1 MKSVSSSQIP
11 KSFRA
16 YRPKALQWLG
26 RSVLS
31 VLGWKVHGKISDEFN
46 EKKLVVIVA
55 PHTSNWDFFYARLYS
70 YIVKIQPKY
79 LAKKELFVP
88 FISYLIKLNGGI
100 PVDRSKKNKLVDFLS
115 KKIIDSKTIILS
127 LSPEGTRKKVD
138 KWKTGFYYIAQK
150 ANVPIV
156 IVGINYKKKE
166 IGIIDKLFPTN
177 NFENDMKRI
186 QEQLTN
192 ISGKIEKNFN
202 PVIY

>member
-1 MKSVSSSQIP
+1 MYRISKIIF
-11 KSFRA
+11 SF
-16 YRPKALQWLG
+16 
-26 RSVLS
+26 
-31 VLGWKVHGKISDEFN
+31 LGWRIIGDNIFPNKCVLIA
-46 EKKLVVIVA
+46 V
-55 PHTSNWDFFYARLYS
+55 PHTSNWYFFYARLYS
-70 YIVKIQPKY
+70 YIVKIKPKY

-100 PVDRSKKNKLVDFLS
+100 PVDRSKNNKLVDFLS

-150 ANVPIV
+150 SNVPIV

-166 IGIIDKLFPTN
+166 IGIIDKLSPTSN
-177 NFENDMKRI
+177 IKNDMKRI

-192 ISGKIEKNFN
+192 ISGKNEKNFN
-202 PVIY
+202 PIIY

>member
-1 MKSVSSSQIP
+1 M
-11 KSFRA
+11 
-16 YRPKALQWLG
+16 YRISKIIFSL
-26 RSVLS
+26 
-31 VLGWKVHGKISDEFN
+31 LGWRTIGDNDFP
-46 EKKLVVIVA
+46 KKCVLIAV

-100 PVDRSKKNKLVDFLS
+100 PVDRSKKNKLVEFLS
-115 KKIIDSKTIILS
+115 KKIIDNKTIILS

-177 NFENDMKRI
+177 NIENDMKRI

-202 PVIY
+202 PIIY

>member
-1 MKSVSSSQIP
+1 MHRISKIIFS
-11 KSFRA
+11 
-16 YRPKALQWLG
+16 Y
-26 RSVLS
+26 
-31 VLGWKVHGKISDEFN
+31 LGWRTIGDNDFP
-46 EKKLVVIVA
+46 KKCVLIAV

-150 ANVPIV
+150 SNVPIV

-166 IGIIDKLFPTN
+166 IGIIDKLSPTSN
-177 NFENDMKRI
+177 IKNDMKRI

-192 ISGKIEKNFN
+192 ISGKNEKNFN
-202 PVIY
+202 PIIY

>member
-1 MKSVSSSQIP
+1 M
-11 KSFRA
+11 
-16 YRPKALQWLG
+16 YRISKIIF
-26 RSVLS
+26 SY
-31 VLGWKVHGKISDEFN
+31 LGWKTIGDNDFP
-46 EKKLVVIVA
+46 KKCVLIAV

-88 FISYLIKLNGGI
+88 FISFFIKLNGGI

-127 LSPEGTRKKVD
+127 LSEGTRKKVD

-156 IVGINYKKKE
+156 IVGINYKKE
-166 IGIIDKLFPTN
+166 IGIIDKLF
-177 NFENDMKRI
+177 
-186 QEQLTN
+186 Q
-192 ISGKIEKNFN
+192 
-202 PVIY
+202 

>member
-1 MKSVSSSQIP
+1 MRYTLFSTPIISHLVRIISWVS
-11 KSFRA
+11 
-16 YRPKALQWLG
+16 L
-26 RSVLS
+26 
-31 VLGWKVHGKISDEFN
+31 KVIRWR
-46 EKKLVVIVA
+46 VVGTLPSEHKYVIIVA

-177 NFENDMKRI
+177 NIENDMKRI

-202 PVIY
+202 PIIY

>member
-1 MKSVSSSQIP
+1 MYRISKIIF
-11 KSFRA
+11 SF
-16 YRPKALQWLG
+16 
-26 RSVLS
+26 
-31 VLGWKVHGKISDEFN
+31 LGWRIIGDNDFPNKCVLIA
-46 EKKLVVIVA
+46 V

-127 LSPEGTRKKVD
+127 LSPEGTRKKVNE
-138 KWKTGFYYIAQK
+138 WKTGFYYIAKK

-156 IVGINYKKKE
+156 SVSMDAKKKE
-166 IGIIDKLFPTN
+166 VVFSKPFYPTN
-177 NFENDMKRI
+177 DINKDFEFLKKFYDGVVGI
-186 QEQLTN
+186 VA
-192 ISGKIEKNFN
+192 KNS
-202 PVIY
+202 

>member
-1 MKSVSSSQIP
+1 MYRISKIIF
-11 KSFRA
+11 SF
-16 YRPKALQWLG
+16 
-26 RSVLS
+26 
-31 VLGWKVHGKISDEFN
+31 LGWRIIGDNDFPNKCV
-46 EKKLVVIVA
+46 LVAV

-79 LAKKELFVP
+79 LAKKELFIP

-115 KKIIDSKTIILS
+115 NKIIESKKIILS

-177 NFENDMKRI
+177 NIENDMNSLINYFRKF
-186 QEQLTN
+186 E
-192 ISGKIEKNFN
+192 GKHKKEIPDFKLN
-202 PVIY
+202 

>member
-1 MKSVSSSQIP
+1 M
-11 KSFRA
+11 
-16 YRPKALQWLG
+16 YRISKIIF
-26 RSVLS
+26 SY
-31 VLGWKVHGKISDEFN
+31 LGWRTIGDNDFP
-46 EKKLVVIVA
+46 KKCVLIAV

-138 KWKTGFYYIAQK
+138 KWKTGFYYIAKK

-156 IVGINYKKKE
+156 SVSMDAKKKE
-166 IGIIDKLFPTN
+166 VIFSKPFYPTENIDKDFAHLRKFYRGVVGIVP
-177 NFENDMKRI
+177 
-186 QEQLTN
+186 
-192 ISGKIEKNFN
+192 KNS
-202 PVIY
+202 